1 MELHHIREMD
11 ALTKAADDARD
22 LVGMTIHQ
30 RQMIANPQIDA
41 AADRATEGLR
51 YLDGPTD
58 DAADE
63 FLRRIAT
70 SPAAGIEWTHEA
82 LSEIDDATTLALLRL
97 ALAGNETEVGR
108 LIAQALTAY
117 AIRTLDRRLLERD
130 DA

>member
-41 AADRATEGLR
+41 AADRATEGLS

-70 SPAAGIEWTHEA
+70 RPAAGIEWTHEA

-97 ALAGNETEVGR
+97 ALAGDDAEVGR
-108 LIAQALTAY
+108 LIARALTAY